1 MPNVYKSC
9 PKNISLVK
17 FTILSP
23 LQKLPKNVRYL
34 GKINCYQRLW
44 KVAQSPINRPIW
56 SHRPQASRPWR
67 RIFLVRLMYW
77 GPPYQYSVYDGW
89 NVGKERYG
97 INWRKCGVREEGALG
112 RKVGMSFVP
121 NHCFLVPRLF
131 PGLDCIST

>member
-1 MPNVYKSC
+1 MPKKY
-9 PKNISLVK
+9 
-17 FTILSP
+17 FTSKIYHFVTFTKIA
-23 LQKLPKNVRYL
+23 QECKIFVQ
-34 GKINCYQRLW
+34 INCYQRLW

-97 INWRKCGVREEGALG
+97 LNWRKCGVREEGALG